1 MKQKS
6 MMKRIF
12 TITSK
17 IKNLAEWKLIKSK
30 LLTEDVRTPLIS
42 LEAVKLYNIKI
53 SNNN

>member
-1 MKQKS
+1 
-6 MMKRIF
+6 MMKRIL

-17 IKNLAEWKLIKSK
+17 IKNLAEWKLIK
-30 LLTEDVRTPLIS
+30 LTEDVRTPLIS